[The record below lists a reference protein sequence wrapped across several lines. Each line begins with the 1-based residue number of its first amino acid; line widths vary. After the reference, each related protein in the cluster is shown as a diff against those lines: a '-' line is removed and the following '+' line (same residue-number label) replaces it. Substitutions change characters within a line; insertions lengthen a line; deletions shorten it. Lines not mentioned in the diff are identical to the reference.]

1 MDFAEFK
8 EAVYRRFGLYLDG
21 YKEPQLKRRIDSLMA
36 LLQVPDYGSYLN
48 LLARDGQQWQRFI
61 DKITINV
68 SEFFRNQEIFVRLEQ
83 EILPSLLA
91 TFRDLKVWSAGC
103 ADGPEP
109 YSVAILLA
117 ELAPGGRHQILA
129 TDIDPGALAAA
140 RRGVYGERALQAVT
154 PTRLNRYFRR
164 EGDHFYLQEQIKGMV
179 DFRQHDLLK
188 DAYGSG
194 FHLII
199 CRNVV
204 IYFTAATQND
214 LYRRFYQALAPGG
227 VFFIGATENL
237 FQYRELG
244 FEKIAPWFY
253 RRPAGT
259 S

>member
-8 EAVYRRFGLYLDG
+8 QAVHRRFGLYLDG
-21 YKEPQLKRRIDSLMA
+21 YKEPQLKRRIDSLMGV
-36 LLQVPDYGSYLN
+36 LQVPDYATYVN
-48 LLARDGQQWQRFI
+48 LLAVDSQQWQRFI

-68 SEFFRNQEIFVRLEQ
+68 SEFFRNPEIFARLEK
-83 EILPSLLA
+83 EILPPLLA
-91 TFRDLKVWSAGC
+91 TFRNLKVWSAGC

-140 RRGVYGERALQAVT
+140 RRGVYGGRSVQAVT
-154 PTRLNRYFRR
+154 PERLARYFQR
-164 EGDHFYLQEQIKGMV
+164 EEEGLRLREQIRGMV
-179 DFRQHDLLK
+179 NFRQLDLLK
-188 DAYGSG
+188 DPYGSG
-194 FHLII
+194 YHLLI

-204 IYFTAATQND
+204 IYFTAATQNE

-227 VFFIGATENL
+227 VLFIGATESL

-253 RRPAGT
+253 RRPI
-259 S
+259 